1 MTATATPSAR
11 LSAHEQDLWKRFEI
25 GREQTAREEL
35 VVMYMPMARRLAK
48 RYAGVVEPYDDLLQ
62 VASLGLLNAIDRF
75 DPARGIPFAGFAK
88 PTILGELK
96 RYFRDKVWTIRVPR
110 SIHDRM
116 ARIEAATEE
125 LTESLSRPPL
135 PSEIAAMLAIDVG
148 EVLEAQEAKQTR
160 RPLGLDAP
168 VHGDEGEEAPPE
180 WVGAI
185 DGGYELI
192 EERMTLESAMPN
204 LDDRQREILRLR
216 FVDDLPQ
223 STIAERIGCS
233 QMHVSRLLRAT
244 LERMREDSL
253 PRPLRRRTPVS
264 R

>member
-1 MTATATPSAR
+1 
-11 LSAHEQDLWKRFEI
+11 
-25 GREQTAREEL
+25 
-35 VVMYMPMARRLAK
+35 
-48 RYAGVVEPYDDLLQ
+48 
-62 VASLGLLNAIDRF
+62 
-75 DPARGIPFAGFAK
+75 
-88 PTILGELK
+88 
-96 RYFRDKVWTIRVPR
+96 
-110 SIHDRM
+110 
-116 ARIEAATEE
+116 
-125 LTESLSRPPL
+125 
-135 PSEIAAMLAIDVG
+135 MLAIDVG

-160 RPLGLDAP
+160 RPLGLDVP
-168 VHGDEGEEAPPE
+168 VHGDEGEDAPPE
-180 WVGAI
+180 WVGEI

-253 PRPLRRRTPVS
+253 PAGAPRRRT
-264 R
+264 